1 MLVILALLSLLL
13 SLPFVQTKLGNS
25 ATSYL
30 QKEFD
35 VDIKVEKI
43 DLSILGNVQ
52 FENVLIRDHH
62 ADSLIY
68 VENLESSLY
77 SFTKIMNNKLE
88 FGSISLD
95 NFMLNIKTYENE
107 ADDALTVFVD
117 KFSSEDDDDTPSSF
131 KLTSDELFLNKGYV
145 EIIDENTENATP
157 IFFKNIKGVGEDF
170 KIDGP
175 NVYVKMSDFSF
186 VENHHIEV
194 VNLSSNFYYTK
205 TDMKFL
211 NTILETKTSNLA
223 ADLEFNYKRE
233 DFSDF
238 NNKVNVSG
246 ILKESHISLI
256 DLKSFYNEIGTED
269 ILHLTADI
277 SGQLNSLDIKNLKL
291 KSDAN
296 AIIDGDLHL
305 VNSFNTENGFALDA
319 DFNDLTSDYEHLKI
333 LLPNILGENL
343 PLTLKDL
350 GNFTL
355 KGTTYVTSNF
365 INANV
370 TIDTELGVAETDLE
384 LSDLQNIENA
394 PYNGTIKIIDF
405 KLGEILKDDL
415 IGIVSLNAEIDGEG
429 FSFDK
434 INSSVKGVISEFE
447 YNTYPYKNVSI
458 NGIVKNKHFNGEME
472 VNDDNIKLNFNGLAD
487 LSQEVYQFDFKASV
501 DYCDL
506 YELNIFKRDTMSI
519 LKGDIDINFTGNRL
533 DNIVGEINFKNSLY
547 TNEKGDYFFK
557 DFAITS
563 SYADS
568 VRTVTINSPEI
579 IQGEITGQF
588 KFDELSKLVQNSIGS
603 IYTNYEPFK
612 VTPNQYLDFKF
623 EIYNKIVELFLPE
636 VVLSANTFINGDI
649 DADKNLFKLNIKSP
663 KINAYSAEIDSV
675 QLQIDNKNPLFNTQL
690 IVNNIKSKIYNVSD
704 LYLVNKTLN
713 DTLYFG
719 AYFKGGK
726 YKTETYNLAFY
737 HTFNKE
743 NQSVLGIQKST
754 FNFKNNE
761 WYINPENNNDNKLVI
776 DATNKIYEFSPFLIS
791 SKEQQ
796 IDFSGIIND
805 TISKDLNFNFK
816 NVNLDDITPEI
827 DSLNLEGL
835 INGNIQYAEFN
846 EIVRP
851 AVNLSVTDFNINDS
865 HQGNLEVNIEGKNSV
880 MQYLLDISLEREN
893 DVNFSAIGEIDFTTT
908 KPTLDVVINFEEFK
922 LDAFSPLGED
932 VFNKIRGYA
941 YGTVHATGLV
951 SNPTMEGDLFLDE
964 AGMYFPYLNI
974 DFDFLGTSVINFRDQ
989 TFDFED
995 VTLRD
1000 VKRGTKASLT
1010 GTLKHQNFEV
1020 WKLNLSI
1027 DSDNILVLDTEEE
1040 ETSLY
1045 FGTAY
1050 FNGNAT
1056 IVGPTDKLLINVTGK
1071 TNKGTHFIMPIS
1083 DVKTAET
1090 SQLIRF
1096 INTDSF
1102 VEDEEIRR
1110 AFISD
1115 KLKGL
1120 TMNFNLEVTKDAIFE
1135 MVIDKSS
1142 GSYLK
1147 GSGEGNLQIEL
1158 DTKDK
1163 FNMYGDFVVDNG
1175 IYDFKYGGFISKP
1188 FSVKRG
1194 GTISWSGD
1202 PLTANMDIQAIYR
1215 VSANPRTLL
1224 ENLNSSRKIPIDLI
1238 TRFTGELFNSTIDF
1252 DIEIPNSSSTVAS
1265 ELAFKLNNDKTTQF
1279 IALLVTGSFYNEG
1292 DLGANSNT
1300 VLYGTGMDMLTNAFD
1315 NILNSEDSRFRLT
1328 PVYTVGE
1335 NNAVD
1340 NLDIND
1346 QVSLALDYQVNDRIL
1361 INGKVGMPIGSGT
1374 QTDIIGEVNVEF
1386 LMNESGTLRSS
1397 VFNRQN
1403 DIQYSNQ
1410 DEEGYTQGVGINYQI
1425 DFDNSKELL
1434 EKLSLKKKKVI
1445 DSVGT
1450 NNQQTDTIIN
1460 KKLVNFK
1467 NKKQQKDE

>member
-1 MLVILALLSLLL
+1 MLIILAVLSLLL

-25 ATSYL
+25 ATSFL

-35 VDIKVEKI
+35 VDIKVERI
-43 DLSILGNVQ
+43 DMSILGSVQ
-52 FENVLIRDHH
+52 FENVLIKDHH

-95 NFMLNIKTYENE
+95 NFMLNIKTYKNE
-107 ADDALTVFVD
+107 VDDGLTVFVD
-117 KFSSEDDDDTPSSF
+117 KFSSEDDSETPSTF
-131 KLTSDELFLNKGYV
+131 KLTSDALFLNKGYV
-145 EIIDENTENATP
+145 EIIDENIENVTP
-157 IFFKNIKGVGEDF
+157 IFFKNIKGLGNDF
-170 KIDGP
+170 KIEGP
-175 NVYVKMSDFSF
+175 NVSVAISDFSF
-186 VENHHIEV
+186 VENHNINV
-194 VNLSSNFYYTK
+194 TSFSSNFYYTK
-205 TDMKFL
+205 SAMQFL
-211 NTILETKTSNLA
+211 NTILETDTSNLA
-223 ADLEFNYKRE
+223 ADIEFNYKRE

-238 NNKVNVSG
+238 NNKVNILG
-246 ILKESHISLI
+246 TLKESHISLT

-269 ILHLTADI
+269 VLYLTANI
-277 SGQLNSLDIKNLKL
+277 SGQLNSLVIKNLKL
-291 KSDAN
+291 KSEAN

-305 VNSFNTENGFALDA
+305 VNSFNTENGFSLEA
-319 DFNDLTSDYEHLKI
+319 DFNNLTSDYEHLKI
-333 LLPNILGENL
+333 LLPNLLGANL
-343 PLTLKDL
+343 PVALKDL
-350 GNFTL
+350 GNFKL
-355 KGTTYVTSNF
+355 KGKTYVTSNL
-365 INANV
+365 ISAKV
-370 TIDTELGVAETDLE
+370 LIDTELGVAETDLE
-384 LSDLQNIENA
+384 LSDLHNIENA
-394 PYNGTIKIIDF
+394 SYKGSIKTIDF
-405 KLGEILKDDL
+405 KLGTILNDDL
-415 IGIVSLNAEIDGEG
+415 MGIVSLDAEIDGEG
-429 FSFDK
+429 FSFDN
-434 INSSVKGVISEFE
+434 INSSIKGVISKFE
-447 YNTYPYKNVSI
+447 YNTYPYKNVSV

-487 LSQEVYQFDFKASV
+487 FSKDVYKFDFKTAV

-506 YELNIFKRDTMSI
+506 YKLNIFKRDTISI
-519 LKGDIDINFTGNRL
+519 LKGDIDINFTGNKL
-533 DNIVGEINFKNSLY
+533 DNLVGEINFKNSLY
-547 TNEKGDYFFK
+547 TNQKGDYFFK

-563 SYADS
+563 SNIDS
-568 VRTVTINSPEI
+568 IRTVTINSPEI
-579 IQGEITGQF
+579 IQGEVTGQF
-588 KFDELSKLVQNSIGS
+588 KFNELGKLVQNSIGS

-612 VTPNQYLDFKF
+612 VTQNQYLDFRF

-636 VVLSANTFINGDI
+636 VVLSANTFINGTI
-649 DADKNLFKLNIKSP
+649 DADKNLFKLKVKSP
-663 KINAYSAEIDSV
+663 RVKAYSAQIDSV
-675 QLQIDNKNPLFNTQL
+675 LLQIDNKNPLFNTQL
-690 IVNNIKSKIYNVSD
+690 IIDNIKSNIYNVSD

-719 AYFKGGK
+719 AQFKGGK

-743 NQSVLGIQKST
+743 NQSVVGVQKSS

-761 WYINPENNNDNKLVI
+761 WFINPNNNDDNKLVVN
-776 DATNKIYEFSPFLIS
+776 AASKTYTFSPFLIS
-791 SKEQQ
+791 SKEQS
-796 IDFSGIIND
+796 IDFSGVIND
-805 TISKDLNFNFK
+805 TISKDLKFNFK
-816 NVNLDDITPEI
+816 NVNLDAITPEI
-827 DSLNLEGL
+827 DSLNLEGI
-835 INGNIQYAEFN
+835 INGNIQYTEFN
-846 EIVRP
+846 EMVRP
-851 AVNLSVTDFNINDS
+851 SVNLSVTNFNINNS
-865 HQGNLEVNIEGKNSV
+865 YQGNLDINVEGKNSV
-880 MQYLLDISLEREN
+880 TQYLLDISLEREN
-893 DVNFSAIGEIDFTTT
+893 EVNFSAIGEIDFATP

-964 AGMYFPYLNI
+964 AGMYFPYLNVNY
-974 DFDFLGTSVINFRDQ
+974 DFLGTSVINFRNQ

-1000 VKRGTKASLT
+1000 VKHGTKASLT

-1020 WKLNLSI
+1020 WSLNLAVESN
-1027 DSDNILVLDTEEE
+1027 NILVLDTEEE

-1045 FGTAY
+1045 YGTAY
-1050 FNGNAT
+1050 FDGNAT
-1056 IVGPTDKLLINVTGK
+1056 IVGPTDKLLIDITGK

-1096 INTDSF
+1096 INTDPF
-1102 VEDEEIRR
+1102 VEDEEIRK

-1120 TMNFNLEVTKDAIFE
+1120 TMNFNLEVTKEAVFE
-1135 MVIDKSS
+1135 MVIDKVSR
-1142 GSYLK
+1142 SYLK

-1163 FNMYGDFVVDNG
+1163 FNMYGDFVIDNG

-1188 FSVKRG
+1188 FSVKKG
-1194 GTISWSGD
+1194 GVISWSGD

-1224 ENLNSSRKIPIDLI
+1224 ENLNSSRKIPVDLI

-1265 ELAFKLNNDKTTQF
+1265 ELAFKLSNDKTTQF

-1315 NILNSEDSRFRLT
+1315 NILNSDDSRFRLT

-1346 QVSLALDYQVNDRIL
+1346 QVSLALDYQVNERIL
-1361 INGKVGMPIGSGT
+1361 INGKVGMPIGTGT

-1386 LMNESGTLRSS
+1386 LMNEAGTLRSS

-1410 DEEGYTQGVGINYQI
+1410 DEEGYTQGVGLNYQI

-1445 DSVGT
+1445 DSVGI
-1450 NNQQTDTIIN
+1450 NNQAIDTIKN
-1460 KKLVNFK
+1460 QKLVNFK
-1467 NKKQQKDE
+1467 TKKKQEDE

>member
-13 SLPFVQTKLGNS
+13 SLPFVQTKIGNS

-35 VDIKVEKI
+35 VAIKVEKI

-68 VENLESSLY
+68 AESLESSLY
-77 SFTKIMNNKLE
+77 SFAKIMNNKLE

-95 NFMLNIKTYENE
+95 HFMLNIKTYENE
-107 ADDALTVFVD
+107 PDDALTVFVD
-117 KFSSEDDDDTPSSF
+117 KFSSEDDNETPSTF
-131 KLTSDELFLNKGYV
+131 KLTSDELFLNNGYV
-145 EIIDENTENATP
+145 EIIDENNEDATP
-157 IFFKNIKGVGEDF
+157 LFFKNIKGVGSDF
-170 KIDGP
+170 KIEGP
-175 NVYVKMSDFSF
+175 NVNVDISDFSF
-186 VENHHIEV
+186 VENHNIEV
-194 VNLSSNFYYTK
+194 INMSSNFYYTK
-205 TDMKFL
+205 TYMKFL

-223 ADLEFNYKRE
+223 ADLEFNYQRE

-238 NNKVNVSG
+238 NNKVNISG
-246 ILKESHISLI
+246 VIKESNISLT
-256 DLKSFYNEIGTED
+256 DLKSFYNEIGTKD

-291 KSDAN
+291 NSDAN

-319 DFNDLTSDYEHLKI
+319 NFKNLTSDYEHLKI
-333 LLPNILGENL
+333 LLPNLLGANL
-343 PLTLKDL
+343 PVALKDL
-350 GNFTL
+350 GNFKL
-355 KGTTYVTSNF
+355 KGKTYVTSNL
-365 INANV
+365 ISANV
-370 TIDTELGVAETDLE
+370 SIDTELGIALTDLE

-394 PYNGTIKIIDF
+394 SYKGTIKTIDF
-405 KLGEILKDDL
+405 KLGEILNDDL
-415 IGIVSLNAEIDGEG
+415 MGIVSLEAEIDGEG

-434 INSSVKGVISEFE
+434 INSSIKGVISEFE
-447 YNTYPYKNVSI
+447 YNTYSYKNLSI

-487 LSQEVYQFDFKASV
+487 LSQDVYKFDFKTTV

-506 YELNIFKRDTMSI
+506 YKLNIFKRDTISI
-519 LKGDIDINFTGNRL
+519 LKGDIDINFTGNKL

-547 TNEKGDYFFK
+547 TNEKGNYFFK

-568 VRTVTINSPEI
+568 VRTVAINSPEI
-579 IQGEITGQF
+579 IEGEITGQF
-588 KFDELSKLVQNSIGS
+588 KFDELGKLVQNSIGS

-612 VTPNQYLDFKF
+612 VTPNQYLDFRF
-623 EIYNKIVELFLPE
+623 EIYNKIVELFLPD

-663 KINAYSAEIDSV
+663 KVNVYSAQIDSL

-690 IVNNIKSKIYNVSD
+690 IVNNIKSNIYNVSD

-719 AYFKGGK
+719 AQFKGGK
-726 YKTETYNLAFY
+726 NKTETYNLAFY
-737 HTFNKE
+737 HTFNQD
-743 NQSVLGIQKST
+743 NQSVLGVQKST

-761 WYINPENNNDNKLVI
+761 WFINPENNDDNKLVI
-776 DATNKIYEFSPFLIS
+776 DAANNTYEFSPFLIS
-791 SKEQQ
+791 SKEES

-805 TISKDLNFNFK
+805 TISKDLTFNFK
-816 NVNLDDITPEI
+816 NVNLNDITPEI

-851 AVNLSVTDFNINDS
+851 AVALTVTDFNINDS
-865 HQGNLEVNIEGKNSV
+865 YQGDLDINVEGKNSV
-880 MQYLLDISLEREN
+880 KQYLLDISLEREN
-893 DVNFSAIGEIDFTTT
+893 DVNFSAIGEIDFATP
-908 KPTLDVVINFEEFK
+908 KPTLDVVVNFEEFK

-941 YGTVHATGLV
+941 YGTVQVTGLV

-964 AGMYFPYLNI
+964 AGMYFPYLNV

-989 TFDFED
+989 TFDFQD

-1000 VKRGTKASLT
+1000 VKHDTEARLT
-1010 GTLKHQNFEV
+1010 GTLKHQNFEI
-1020 WKLNLSI
+1020 WNLNLDI
-1027 DSDNILVLDTEEE
+1027 ESDNILVLDTEEE

-1045 FGTAY
+1045 YGTAY

-1056 IVGPTDKLLINVTGK
+1056 IVGPTDKLLIDVTGK

-1096 INTDSF
+1096 VNTDPF

-1120 TMNFNLEVTKDAIFE
+1120 AMNFNLEVTKDAIFE

-1142 GSYLK
+1142 GSYLQ

-1188 FSVKRG
+1188 FSVKKG
-1194 GTISWSGD
+1194 GVISWSGD

-1265 ELAFKLNNDKTTQF
+1265 ELAFKLSNDKTTQF

-1315 NILNSEDSRFRLT
+1315 NILNNDDSRFRLT

-1346 QVSLALDYQVNDRIL
+1346 QVSLALDYQLNDRIL

-1410 DEEGYTQGVGINYQI
+1410 DEEGYTQGVGLNYQI

-1460 KKLVNFK
+1460 QKLVNFK